1 MQIFWGL
8 SLYGSL
14 QLSLEGV
21 LPYISHNKGMC
32 CPKGDGFA
40 PFWSENWYR
49 LCLFWSGIGYGF
61 QGNYR
66 SGWTHC
72 SFQFQMSK
80 KERERFYI
88 YIYICILCFCANLSV
103 SDDINFLGD
112 RSENGCEKWHFW
124 SEIGLGFK
132 EPRGTPSLRIPRS
145 TPLPPAG
152 QLWRHSMNLNN
163 AIYFIQDLENTPAG
177 RRGLNF

>member
-1 MQIFWGL
+1 MQIFWDL

-80 KERERFYI
+80 TERERFYI

-124 SEIGLGFK
+124 SEIGSGFK

-145 TPLPPAG
+145 LCE
-152 QLWRHSMNLNN
+152 L
-163 AIYFIQDLENTPAG
+163 YFIH
-177 RRGLNF
+177 

>member
-1 MQIFWGL
+1 MNTNFSFMVSSRVLANNFFVQGLWKRTKRNNFFTFFFSDLTEPTFQQTANQREDRYVQIFWGL

-49 LCLFWSGIGYGF
+49 LCPFWSGIGYGF
-61 QGNYR
+61 QGNYW
-66 SGWTHC
+66 SGRMHC

-88 YIYICILCFCANLSV
+88 YVYVFFVAALI
-103 SDDINFLGD
+103 
-112 RSENGCEKWHFW
+112 
-124 SEIGLGFK
+124 
-132 EPRGTPSLRIPRS
+132 
-145 TPLPPAG
+145 
-152 QLWRHSMNLNN
+152 
-163 AIYFIQDLENTPAG
+163 
-177 RRGLNF
+177 